1 MPIYEFYCSTCHM
14 LYNFFSQRVDTETVP
29 SCPKCDRP
37 QLERRPARF
46 ATLKSSSTTDDDPL
60 GQIDETRMEAV
71 MDSMMGEMDHLDD
84 SDDPK
89 AMASFFRRFGEAA
102 GIEAGPRME
111 EMLARL
117 EAGEDPD
124 QLEED
129 LGAGMEEDED
139 LDELFRLKKQLNDR
153 SARRPG
159 VDDHLYFL

>member
-1 MPIYEFYCSTCHM
+1 
-14 LYNFFSQRVDTETVP
+14 
-29 SCPKCDRP
+29 
-37 QLERRPARF
+37 
-46 ATLKSSSTTDDDPL
+46 
-60 GQIDETRMEAV
+60 

-153 SARRPG
+153 SSRRPG
-159 VDDHLYFL
+159 VEDHLYFL